1 MLPLFMFCLGDNI
14 VEISLAQCSC
24 PIRTDH
30 STYRGLLAFFY
41 NLLAPPP
48 HCSLSL
54 RYRGLCVDVLVGVGQ
69 PVISCSLC
77 FDQVQ
82 FSVIVAVITPRRSPT
97 GPDLVEEVERV
108 QPLLW

>member
-1 MLPLFMFCLGDNI
+1 M
-14 VEISLAQCSC
+14 
-24 PIRTDH
+24 
-30 STYRGLLAFFY
+30 
-41 NLLAPPP
+41 
-48 HCSLSL
+48 
-54 RYRGLCVDVLVGVGQ
+54 DVLVGVGQ

-82 FSVIVAVITPRRSPT
+82 FSVIVAVITQRRSLT